1 MNNNVAIS
9 GSDVQ
14 YKFLDKDFNKKK
26 KFSVIYPVCNNPH
39 LKEIQNISRSQCLG
53 RFSWPEIDKLNAWM
67 VSAETGTFMKWGGL
81 GMVASELP
89 EAFNKTFGKDGHACT
104 VVTPMYLGNT
114 GKKKAELNGD
124 VYLGAEGKSVKVK

>member
-9 GSDVQ
+9 GSDAQ
-14 YKFLDKDFNKKK
+14 CKFLDKDFNKKR
-26 KFSVIYPVCNNPH
+26 KFSIIYSVCNNPH
-39 LKEIQNISRSQCLG
+39 LKEVQNVSRSQCLG
-53 RFSWPEIDKLNAWM
+53 RFAWPEIDKINTWM

-81 GMVASELP
+81 GMIASELP
-89 EAFNKTFGKDGHACT
+89 EAFNKTFGAQGHCCT

-124 VYLGAEGKSVKVK
+124 IYQGQKN